1 MSPPTARPFPRFI
14 ADASQEGKVQGRFA
28 ERLTSEFV
36 KACEPLAG
44 EAGSPVNPE
53 TIRWFPDRAWG
64 GRVYVP
70 ATARAQEPSVP
81 SDSPEGAEPILVE
94 YYGWVSF
101 IPAQDGD
108 FGEFKAKADFTDV
121 TSADNPEWQV
131 DLSDDVIGA
140 WKSEAGRGGDV
151 TLVWGLPLV
160 RGAVAATA
168 ELDGEVVDQCP
179 VQDGDFTLVA
189 VDAVHGFGDDVYL
202 TVKLWNRRLG
212 EVAAESLYA
221 ESDDSDEPDE
231 SE

>member
-28 ERLTSEFV
+28 ERLAAEFA
-36 KACEPLAG
+36 KACEPHAE
-44 EAGSPVNPE
+44 EAGSPLDPE

-81 SDSPEGAEPILVE
+81 ADTPTGTEPILVE

-101 IPAQDGD
+101 VRPQDGEPGD
-108 FGEFKAKADFTDV
+108 FRASAEFTDV
-121 TSADNPEWQV
+121 TSEDNPDWQV
-131 DLSDDVIGA
+131 DISDDVIGT

-168 ELDGEVVDQCP
+168 ELDGEVVDQSP

-189 VDAVHGFGDDVYL
+189 VDAVHGFGDDAYL

-212 EVAAESLYA
+212 EVASESLYDEA
-221 ESDDSDEPDE
+221 EPEDEG
-231 SE
+231 

>member
-14 ADASQEGKVQGRFA
+14 ADASQEGNVQGRFA
-28 ERLTSEFV
+28 ERLAAEFA
-36 KACEPLAG
+36 KACEPHTE
-44 EAGSPVNPE
+44 EAGSSLDPE

-81 SDSPEGAEPILVE
+81 ADAPTGTEPILVE

-101 IPAQDGD
+101 VRPQEGEPED
-108 FGEFKAKADFTDV
+108 FRASAEFTDV
-121 TSADNPEWQV
+121 TSEDNPDWQV
-131 DLSDDVIGA
+131 DISDDVIGT

-168 ELDGEVVDQCP
+168 ELDGEVVDQSP

-189 VDAVHGFGDDVYL
+189 VDAVHGFGDDAYL

-212 EVAAESLYA
+212 EVASESLYDEA
-221 ESDDSDEPDE
+221 EPEE
-231 SE
+231 ER

>member
-1 MSPPTARPFPRFI
+1 MYKR
-14 ADASQEGKVQGRFA
+14 Q
-28 ERLTSEFV
+28 
-36 KACEPLAG
+36 
-44 EAGSPVNPE
+44 E

-70 ATARAQEPSVP
+70 ATARAQQPSVP
-81 SDSPEGAEPILVE
+81 SDSAEGAEPVLVE

-101 IPAQDGD
+101 VPAKDGD
-108 FGEFKAKADFTDV
+108 FGDFRAKADFTDV
-121 TSADNPEWQV
+121 TSEENPDWQV
-131 DLSDDVIGA
+131 DISDDVIGA
-140 WKSEAGRGGDV
+140 WKSESGRGGDV

-189 VDAVHGFGDDVYL
+189 VDAVHGFGDDAYL
-202 TVKLWNRRLG
+202 TVKLWDRRLG
-212 EVAAESLYA
+212 EVATESLY
-221 ESDDSDEPDE
+221 DE

>member
-1 MSPPTARPFPRFI
+1 M
-14 ADASQEGKVQGRFA
+14 
-28 ERLTSEFV
+28 TSE
-36 KACEPLAG
+36 
-44 EAGSPVNPE
+44 
-53 TIRWFPDRAWG
+53 
-64 GRVYVP
+64 
-70 ATARAQEPSVP
+70 
-81 SDSPEGAEPILVE
+81 
-94 YYGWVSF
+94 
-101 IPAQDGD
+101 
-108 FGEFKAKADFTDV
+108 
-121 TSADNPEWQV
+121 DNPEWQV

-221 ESDDSDEPDE
+221 ESDKSRTSRPTGRIGGPRSGCRLGPGQSPNDRRSDVRKRAEIPGRRRPRRRPHARGWTR
-231 SE
+231 SSPRSSRRCPVSSPTR

>member
-28 ERLTSEFV
+28 ERLTAEFA
-36 KACEPLAG
+36 KACEPLVG
-44 EAGSPVNPE
+44 DAGSPLDPG

-70 ATARAQEPSVP
+70 VTARAQEASVP
-81 SDSPEGAEPILVE
+81 SDSPEGSEPLLVE

-101 IPAQDGD
+101 VSAEDGD
-108 FGEFKAKADFTDV
+108 FGDFRAEAEFTDV
-121 TSADNPEWQV
+121 TSEDNPDWQV
-131 DLSDDVIGA
+131 DISDDVIGA
-140 WKSEAGRGGDV
+140 WKSESGRGGDV

-168 ELDGEVVDQCP
+168 EIDGEVVDQCP

-189 VDAVHGFGDDVYL
+189 VDAVHGFGDDAYL
-202 TVKLWNRRLG
+202 TVKLWDRRLG
-212 EVAAESLYA
+212 EVASESLY
-221 ESDDSDEPDE
+221 DEPE
-231 SE
+231 